1 MKKKIVC
8 DLTAPA
14 WRGGKQPY
22 SYSLLKTIVVDRFK
36 LGRML
41 VTPERDADDS
51 IEWVM
56 TFYGR
61 VFVLA
66 YLNPKTA
73 PTTLT
78 IGSGRD
84 RDAGRNAEHDTL
96 AEPLA
101 AWIACAVA
109 SGYVA
114 PTRLEYVIAK
124 AQEVAKS
131 VAIMAAIDE
140 IYRAAQEVEDALESV
155 RDDLRGAQGT
165 IEEMEKAAIDEY
177 NEKEKIEQ
185 RLETALDDRERLLR
199 HAGISDRDWST
210 RGGACWAELGR

>member
-1 MKKKIVC
+1 MKKKTVC

-14 WRGGKQPY
+14 WRGGKQPF
-22 SYSLLKTIVVDRFK
+22 SYSPLKTIVVDRFK
-36 LGRML
+36 LGRVL
-41 VTPERDADDS
+41 GTPERDADDS

-78 IGSGRD
+78 IGSGLD

-101 AWIACAVA
+101 AWLTAALA
-109 SGYVA
+109 SGFVA
-114 PTRLEYVIAK
+114 PTRLEYLLTVI
-124 AQEVAKS
+124 
-131 VAIMAAIDE
+131 
-140 IYRAAQEVEDALESV
+140 
-155 RDDLRGAQGT
+155 
-165 IEEMEKAAIDEY
+165 
-177 NEKEKIEQ
+177 
-185 RLETALDDRERLLR
+185 ERNSASICR
-199 HAGISDRDWST
+199 NK
-210 RGGACWAELGR
+210 